1 MTSLGSSSSLLSSRK
16 RNALRNAAITPVCE
30 PSASI
35 QLSTANE
42 TYEYQNGVHL
52 LQPVSFTFTI
62 DDPSRFIIIFPG
74 SLERFDVT
82 YESTSS
88 GFARIN
94 FQGHLTFRV
103 VRVGHAVG
111 PMSFG

>member
-1 MTSLGSSSSLLSSRK
+1 MMSLGSSSSLLSSSM
-16 RNALRNAAITPVCE
+16 RNALRNAANNPACEINMSVPV
-30 PSASI
+30 
-35 QLSTANE
+35 STANG

-62 DDPSRFIIIFPG
+62 NDPGRFIIIFPG
-74 SLERFDVT
+74 SLEGFDVT

-88 GFARIN
+88 GYGRIN
-94 FQGHLTFRV
+94 YQGHLTFHV

-111 PMSFG
+111 CMSFG